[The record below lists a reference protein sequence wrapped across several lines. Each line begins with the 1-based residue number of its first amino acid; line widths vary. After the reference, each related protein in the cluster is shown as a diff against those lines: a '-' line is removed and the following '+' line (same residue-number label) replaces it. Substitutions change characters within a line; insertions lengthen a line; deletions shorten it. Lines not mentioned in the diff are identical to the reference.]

1 MPEVLLLFVP
11 VAEEL
16 LLLVPLLN
24 EFFLSSTTRILNI
37 KRLQYPDDMI
47 LAQKYNVSVNRFLPK
62 AQCRQYPQFYNL
74 YESGCD
80 FLSVR
85 GSPKSDLYNLYSWLH
100 PFRG

>member
-37 KRLQYPDDMI
+37 KRLPYPNDMI
-47 LAQKYNVSVNRFLPK
+47 LAQKYNVSVNLFLPE
-62 AQCRQYPQFYNL
+62 AQGRQYPQ
-74 YESGCD
+74 
-80 FLSVR
+80 
-85 GSPKSDLYNLYSWLH
+85 LYNL
-100 PFRG
+100 

>member
-37 KRLQYPDDMI
+37 KHLPYPNDMM
-47 LAQKYNVSVNRFLPK
+47 SGSK
-62 AQCRQYPQFYNL
+62 ALEIEP
-74 YESGCD
+74 
-80 FLSVR
+80 
-85 GSPKSDLYNLYSWLH
+85 
-100 PFRG
+100 